1 MSFSPRLGPAFA
13 LAAMV
18 SFAHAA
24 PSRAED
30 TSAAPA
36 TEHSAATV
44 SAAWYEGGT
53 LQRAS
58 VRQWL
63 EASTQ
68 NQLATAS
75 QWLLTS
81 EQQKA
86 KVAAAAG
93 DMRSVLSSADKLRQC
108 INAALRRHSH
118 LYSNMPAADIAV
130 TCMITLNL

>member
-1 MSFSPRLGPAFA
+1 MGPALV

-18 SFAHAA
+18 SFTQTAS
-24 PSRAED
+24 SRAED

-36 TEHSAATV
+36 EEHSAPTV

-53 LQRAS
+53 LQNAS

-63 EASTQ
+63 DGSIQ

-93 DMRSVLSSADKLRQC
+93 DMKSVLSSADKLRQC

-118 LYSNMPAADIAV
+118 LYSHMPAADIAV
-130 TCMITLNL
+130 SCMITLNL

>member
-1 MSFSPRLGPAFA
+1 MSFSRRMGPALA

-18 SFAHAA
+18 SFTHAA

-30 TSAAPA
+30 TSAAP
-36 TEHSAATV
+36 TSEQSASKV
-44 SAAWYEGGT
+44 GAAWYEGGT

-63 EASTQ
+63 EGSTQ

-93 DMRSVLSSADKLRQC
+93 DMGTVLSSADKLRQC
-108 INAALRRHSH
+108 VNAALRRHSH
-118 LYSNMPAADIAV
+118 LYSNMPVADIAV
-130 TCMITLNL
+130 TCMITLQL

>member
-1 MSFSPRLGPAFA
+1 MSFSPRLGPALA

-18 SFAHAA
+18 SFTQAA

-30 TSAAPA
+30 TSAAAA
-36 TEHSAATV
+36 TEHSAVTV

-53 LQRAS
+53 LQRATA
-58 VRQWL
+58 RQWL
-63 EASTQ
+63 DASTQ

-75 QWLLTS
+75 QWVLTS
-81 EQQKA
+81 AQQKA

-93 DMRSVLSSADKLRQC
+93 DMQSVLPSADKLRQC
-108 INAALRRHSH
+108 VNAALRRHSH
-118 LYSNMPAADIAV
+118 LYSSMPVADIAD